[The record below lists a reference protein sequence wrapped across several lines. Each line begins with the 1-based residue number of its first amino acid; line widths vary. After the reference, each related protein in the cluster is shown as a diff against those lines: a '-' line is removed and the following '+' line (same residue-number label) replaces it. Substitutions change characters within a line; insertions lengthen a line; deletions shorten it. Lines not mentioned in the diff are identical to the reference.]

1 MKEPI
6 LGLFSKLQFPIESE
20 PIFTPYPYQ
29 YSYDWVFGLAIVAAF
44 ITACGIGANDVA
56 NAFGTSVGSKSLK
69 VWQAIVIAAFCEFGG
84 AILLGSRVT
93 DTIRKK
99 IIDPEVF
106 VEHPDLLMFGMM
118 NVDIIVG
125 IWLYWA
131 TYMGLPVSTTHSAV
145 GGIIGFALCSPG
157 GSNAVS
163 WEKVGEIV
171 GSWFLSPILSGLLSS
186 IFYITI
192 RKFILRSDNSFER
205 VMVFFPLLV
214 SVTVFICTV
223 FIIYKG
229 GKGTGWSDTPIG
241 IGIGISI
248 GVGVLLGLFVQI
260 LAKPFIRKQLED
272 VSDEKE
278 HWNPNEESKTTNQT
292 INVSSDDLELE
303 NVNLDD
309 KSEGPVKKK
318 IGSLLERLS
327 RQDTIHA
334 SVNENKHVKNVHET
348 SETFSI
354 RTERAFNYLQIFTA
368 IFNSFGHGAN
378 DVANAIGPLS
388 TVYAIWSLGPTAFV
402 EEDEIPVETW
412 VLALGGLGIVFG
424 LATYGYKIMSV
435 IGVQLVKVTP
445 ARGFVIELA
454 AALVIVTGS
463 FLGLPLSTTHC
474 MVGATVGVGIVEGFN
489 DFNSKDFRKNMSES
503 VNWELMGKVFLG
515 WMITLIIAGSFTA
528 ALFSFSTFS
537 PSQIYPISPSNCLN
551 QYGKSFDND
560 LSFNRTSVCSI
571 EGSKDLIVL
580 IGNSNTAEFL

>member
-1 MKEPI
+1 MSEPI
-6 LGLFSKLQFPIESE
+6 LGLFSNLQFPIENE
-20 PIFTPYPYQ
+20 QIFTPYPFQ
-29 YSYDWVFGLAIVAAF
+29 YSYDWVFGVALVAAF

-84 AILLGSRVT
+84 ALLLGSRVT

-106 VEHPDLLMFGMM
+106 VAHPDLLMFGMM
-118 NVDIIVG
+118 CVDIIVG

-131 TYMGLPVSTTHSAV
+131 TYMGMPVSTTHSAV
-145 GGIIGFALCSPG
+145 GGIVGFALCSPG
-157 GSNAVS
+157 GLNAVS
-163 WEKVGEIV
+163 WKKIGEIV

-192 RKFILRSDNSFER
+192 RKFILRSENSFER
-205 VMVFFPLLV
+205 VLIFFPLLV
-214 SVTVFICTV
+214 WFTVFVCTV

-229 GKGTGWSDTPIG
+229 GKGTGWADTPIG

-248 GVGVLLGLFVQI
+248 GVGAFVGLLVQF
-260 LAKPFIRKQLED
+260 LAKPLIRKQLEN

-278 HWNPNEESKTTNQT
+278 HWDPNEEKPQDQEN
-292 INVSSDDLELE
+292 DLEILDSGE
-303 NVNLDD
+303 NQ
-309 KSEGPVKKK
+309 KKK
-318 IGSLLERLS
+318 PTLLEKLS
-327 RQDTIHA
+327 RQETIHA
-334 SVNENKHVKNVHET
+334 VVNENKNVQTVHET

-388 TVYAIWSLGPTAFV
+388 TVYAIWSKGPTAFL
-402 EEDEIPVETW
+402 EEEKIPVETW
-412 VLALGGLGIVFG
+412 ILALGGFGIVVG
-424 LATYGYKIMSV
+424 LSTYGYRIMSV

-445 ARGFVIELA
+445 SRGFVIELA

-474 MVGATVGVGIVEGFN
+474 MVGATLGIGMVEGFN
-489 DFNSKDFRKNMSES
+489 DFKINTFCKQMSES
-503 VNWELMGKVFLG
+503 INWSLARKIFFG
-515 WMITLIIAGSFTA
+515 WVITLIIAGSFTG
-528 ALFSFSTFS
+528 ALFSFATFG

-551 QYGKSFDND
+551 QYGSSFED
-560 LSFNRTSVCSI
+560 SFKTCSV
-571 EGSKDLIVL
+571 EGSGDLVVL
-580 IGNSNTAEFL
+580 VGNSSTAEIF